1 MKTWTFTLLMAAAM
15 PLLFACNKKDDP
27 SPSGGGDTHV
37 AMTWTDGGT
46 TYTASLPTSARSVP
60 PQPQFFMITG
70 ISNGSL
76 TALPSLTLTI
86 HSTTVGTVSLNSTA
100 SNDHVATY
108 LTLLGDYSTDRP
120 GGSGTVTITSVDWR
134 NGGAIKG
141 TFNLVVANDD
151 GATRTLSGSFDTTF
165 PLN

>member
-1 MKTWTFTLLMAAAM
+1 
-15 PLLFACNKKDDP
+15 
-27 SPSGGGDTHV
+27 
-37 AMTWTDGGT
+37 MTWTDGGT

-60 PQPQFFMITG
+60 PQPEFFMITG
-70 ISNGSL
+70 IPNGSL

-86 HSTTVGTVSLNSTA
+86 HSTSVGSVSLNSTA

-120 GGSGTVTITSVDWR
+120 GGSGTVNITSVDWR
-134 NGGAIKG
+134 NGGAIRG
-141 TFNLVVANDD
+141 TFSLVVANDD
-151 GATRTLSGSFDTTF
+151 GDTRTLSGSFDTTF